1 MTLTHAHPALA
12 PNGAGRF
19 AARPAARHLL
29 GLEAM
34 DRDDLLRILDEAERW
49 REAMDAREP
58 DSRELAGITVCLGFF
73 EASTRTRVS
82 FELAA
87 TRLGARVV
95 TFSVGESSTAKGET
109 LLDTVRVLEAMRV
122 DLFVVRHPASGA
134 PGYIADHLHA
144 GVINAGDGQHEH
156 PTQGLLDLLT
166 LRRVWKG
173 RFEGRRIVLVGDIAH
188 SRVARSAIHGLRT
201 LGAHVTVAG
210 PPTLVP
216 AGIEALGVTVAPA
229 LEPALE
235 GVDAVMALR
244 LQRERMEQGLLAST
258 GEYAREWGIDAKRVR
273 LLHED
278 GVVLHPGPVNRGV
291 ELSPDVVDGQRS
303 VIFDQVTNGVAVRCA
318 VLARC
323 ARALSEAA

>member
-12 PNGAGRF
+12 PHGAGRF
-19 AARPAARHLL
+19 AARPAPRHLL

-34 DRDDLLRILDEAERW
+34 DRADLLRILDEAERW
-49 REAMDAREP
+49 REAIDAREP

-122 DLFVVRHPASGA
+122 DLFVMRHPASGA
-134 PGYIADHLHA
+134 PGYIAEHLQA

-156 PTQGLLDLLT
+156 PTQGLL
-166 LRRVWKG
+166 
-173 RFEGRRIVLVGDIAH
+173 
-188 SRVARSAIHGLRT
+188 
-201 LGAHVTVAG
+201 
-210 PPTLVP
+210 
-216 AGIEALGVTVAPA
+216 
-229 LEPALE
+229 
-235 GVDAVMALR
+235 
-244 LQRERMEQGLLAST
+244 AST
-258 GEYAREWGIDAKRVR
+258 GEYAREWGIDARRVR

-291 ELSPDVVDGQRS
+291 ELSPDVVDGERS